1 MATEEAKKIIAD
13 ISSQDIDQWLQV
25 KSMTPELQELIYRI
39 WRLWERSAAECLVDF
54 HWLEKYLISRGGR
67 SKPSRIEPPQI
78 DWPDNPIEPVGP
90 CKEAF
95 LAEKRLLED
104 LERMAAL
111 ASKCGDSPLQDAI
124 ETRFL
129 RKEVKHVKDLGDLL
143 QQVVRVSKQPG
154 LGIYLLDKEL
164 RAHGGSIPWGNMNNP
179 DKHDNIA
186 RDIATTI
193 GSV

>member
-25 KSMTPELQELIYRI
+25 KSMTPELQEVINNLPLHVIT
-39 WRLWERSAAECLVDF
+39 LTQCLVDF
-54 HWLEKYLISRGGR
+54 HWLEKYLITRGGR
-67 SKPSRIEPPQI
+67 SKPSCIEPPQI

-95 LAEKRLLED
+95 IAEKRLLED

-111 ASKCGDSPLQDAI
+111 ASKCGDSPLQDAN

-143 QQVVRVSKQPG
+143 QPVSYVLMGVQF
-154 LGIYLLDKEL
+154 LGE
-164 RAHGGSIPWGNMNNP
+164 
-179 DKHDNIA
+179 
-186 RDIATTI
+186 T
-193 GSV
+193 